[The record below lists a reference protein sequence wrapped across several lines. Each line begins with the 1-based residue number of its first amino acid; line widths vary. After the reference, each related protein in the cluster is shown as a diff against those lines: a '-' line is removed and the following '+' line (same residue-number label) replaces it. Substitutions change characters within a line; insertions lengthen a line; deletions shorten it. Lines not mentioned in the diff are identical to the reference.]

1 MEHLCNLEVLLIF
14 HFQLKLPAVHA
25 IEFVSLCFMVFFTIY
40 AVLTVL
46 MITSSCSLSAAQ
58 NKCFLDYLRSVV

>member
-1 MEHLCNLEVLLIF
+1 MEHLCNLEVVLIF

-25 IEFVSLCFMVFFTIY
+25 VEFVSLCFTVFVTIY

-46 MITSSCSLSAAQ
+46 MITS
-58 NKCFLDYLRSVV
+58 